1 MQTVEARWYLMSG
14 IFCREFSTTA
24 CRDLR
29 QAAFSVSANAAWFY
43 FLPVTWY
50 LVKHY
55 IKENL

>member
-1 MQTVEARWYLMSG
+1 MQNSLPRPAAGCFFG
-14 IFCREFSTTA
+14 IGER
-24 CRDLR
+24 RL
-29 QAAFSVSANAAWFY
+29 Y